1 MLRGWAERISMTLSA
16 STAKIAPLVGVVGP
30 GLMGLGLAQVA
41 AAAGFEVAL
50 CGRDDEASGEA
61 LNRLRAALERQSAR
75 GRLDAATFEGVLA
88 RVSAARVIADDLSR
102 CALVIECLPEDRAIK
117 SDVLRRIE
125 AAVAPG
131 AIIATNTSGLAI
143 SGLATVLRDRTRFLG
158 LHFFSPAERMPLVEV
173 VRGAETSEATMAG
186 AFALAEAFGKVPVC
200 VRDGPGFFA
209 TRVFAAYLDE
219 AVAMVGEGAPPE
231 LIEAAAVATGR
242 ALGPLATL
250 DETGLALN
258 LEQARQAALDCLAER
273 FRRPLAEPLLAR
285 LVAAGRGGRR
295 GGGGFHD
302 WPDGGQRALWPGLA
316 DLFPPAAGPCDA
328 DAVRL
333 RLLAA
338 EAREA
343 LRCLEEGVVDS
354 ADDADVASILGLGF
368 PKRLGGVLRWAED
381 FDLAAFVAL
390 CQRLASA
397 HGERF
402 APTPWLIALAASGQ
416 GLTTYR
422 KQERQT

>member
-1 MLRGWAERISMTLSA
+1 MTPSA
-16 STAKIAPLVGVVGP
+16 SIAEIAPLVGVVGP
-30 GLMGLGLAQVA
+30 GLMGLAIAQVA
-41 AAAGFEVAL
+41 ASAGFEVVL
-50 CGRDDEASGEA
+50 CGRDSEAPGEA
-61 LNRLRAALERQSAR
+61 VNRLRAALGRQSAR
-75 GRLDAATFEGVLA
+75 GRLDAEACAGILA
-88 RVSAARVIADDLSR
+88 RVSAARVAADGLRR
-102 CALVIECLPEDRAIK
+102 CALVIECLPEGRAIK
-117 SDVLRRIE
+117 TDVLCRIE

-131 AIIATNTSGLAI
+131 AIIATNTSGLAV
-143 SGLATVLRDRTRFLG
+143 SGLAAVLRDPARFLG
-158 LHFFSPAERMPLVEV
+158 LHFFSPAERIPLVEV
-173 VRGAETSEATMAG
+173 VRGAETSEKTMEA
-186 AFALAEAFGKVPVC
+186 ALVFVKAFGKVSVC

-242 ALGPLATL
+242 AAGPLAAL

-258 LEQARQAALDCLAER
+258 LQQARQAAADGLAER

-285 LVAAGRGGRR
+285 LVAAGRAGRRR
-295 GGGGFHD
+295 GGGFYD
-302 WPDGGQRALWPGLA
+302 WPDGGPRALWWGLA
-316 DLFPPAAGPCDA
+316 DLLPPAAGQFDR
-328 DAVRL
+328 DAVGL

-343 LRCLEEGVVDS
+343 LRCLEEGVIDS

-390 CQRLASA
+390 CRRLASA

-402 APTPWLIALAASGQ
+402 APTPWLNRLAASGQ
-416 GLTTYR
+416 GLATYR
-422 KQERQT
+422 KRERQT

>member
-1 MLRGWAERISMTLSA
+1 MTLSA

-30 GLMGLGLAQVA
+30 GLMGLGIAQVA
-41 AAAGFEVAL
+41 AAAGFAVAL
-50 CGRDDEASGEA
+50 CGRDSEASGEA
-61 LNRLRAALERQSAR
+61 VNRLRAALDRQSGR
-75 GRLDAATFEGVLA
+75 GRLDGATCVGVLA
-88 RVSAARVIADDLSR
+88 RVSAARVAADDLSR

-117 SDVLRRIE
+117 IDALCRIE
-125 AAVAPG
+125 RAAAPG
-131 AIIATNTSGLAI
+131 AIIATNTSGLAV
-143 SGLATVLRDRTRFLG
+143 SGLAAVLRDPTRFLG

-173 VRGAETSEATMAG
+173 VRGAETSEATMEV
-186 AFALAEAFGKVPVC
+186 ALAFVKALGKVSVC

-219 AVAMVGEGAPPE
+219 AMAMVGEGAPPE

-242 ALGPLATL
+242 SAGPLAAL
-250 DETGLALN
+250 DETGIALN
-258 LEQARQAALDCLAER
+258 LQQARQAAADGLAER

-285 LVAAGRGGRR
+285 LVAEGRGGRR
-295 GGGGFHD
+295 RGGGFYD
-302 WPDGGQRALWPGLA
+302 WPDGGPRALWPGLA
-316 DLFPPAAGPCDA
+316 DLFPPAAGRFDA

-343 LRCLEEGVVDS
+343 LRCLEEGVIDS

-368 PKRLGGVLRWAED
+368 PKQLGGVLRWVED
-381 FDLAAFVAL
+381 FDLAAFAAL
-390 CQRLASA
+390 CRRLASA

-402 APTPWLIALAASGQ
+402 APTPWLFGLAASGQ
-416 GLTTYR
+416 GLSIYR
-422 KQERQT
+422 ERERQT

>member
-1 MLRGWAERISMTLSA
+1 MTPSA
-16 STAKIAPLVGVVGP
+16 STAEIAPRVGIVGP
-30 GLMGLGLAQVA
+30 GLMGLAIAQVA

-50 CGRDDEASGEA
+50 CGRDSEASSEA
-61 LNRLRAALERQSAR
+61 VNRLRAALGRQSAR
-75 GRLDAATFEGVLA
+75 GRLDAATSAGVLA
-88 RVSAARVIADDLSR
+88 RVCAARVAADDLRR

-117 SDVLRRIE
+117 TDVLCRIE
-125 AAVAPG
+125 RAAAPG
-131 AIIATNTSGLAI
+131 AIIATNTSGLAV
-143 SGLATVLRDRTRFLG
+143 SGLANVLRDPARFLG

-173 VRGAETSEATMAG
+173 VRGAETSEKTMET
-186 AFALAEAFGKVPVC
+186 ALAFVKAVGKVSVC

-219 AVAMVGEGAPPE
+219 AVVMVGEGAPPE
-231 LIEAAAVATGR
+231 LIEAEAVATGR
-242 ALGPLATL
+242 SAGPLAAL

-258 LEQARQAALDCLAER
+258 LQQARQAAADGLAKR

-295 GGGGFHD
+295 RGGGFYD
-302 WPDGGQRALWPGLA
+302 WPVGGPRALWPGLVG
-316 DLFPPAAGPCDA
+316 LFPRSAGQFDGAAA
-328 DAVRL
+328 SL

-343 LRCLEEGVVDS
+343 LRCLEEGVIDS

-381 FDLAAFVAL
+381 FDLAAFATL
-390 CQRLASA
+390 CRRLASA

-402 APTPWLIALAASGQ
+402 APTPWLIGLAAAGQ
-416 GLTTYR
+416 GLSAYR
-422 KQERQT
+422 KRERQT

>member
-1 MLRGWAERISMTLSA
+1 MTPSA
-16 STAKIAPLVGVVGP
+16 STAEIAPRVGVVGP
-30 GLMGLGLAQVA
+30 GLMGLGVAQVA

-50 CGRDDEASGEA
+50 CGRDSKASGEA
-61 LNRLRAALERQSAR
+61 VNRLRAALDRQSAR
-75 GRLDAATFEGVLA
+75 GRLDAATCAGILA
-88 RVSAARVIADDLSR
+88 RVSAARVAAEDLRR

-117 SDVLRRIE
+117 IDALCRIE
-125 AAVAPG
+125 AAVAPN
-131 AIIATNTSGLAI
+131 AIIATNTSGLAV
-143 SGLATVLRDRTRFLG
+143 SGLATVLGDPTRFLG

-173 VRGAETSEATMAG
+173 VQGAETSEATMDA
-186 AFALAEAFGKVPVC
+186 ALAFVKAFGKVPVC

-242 ALGPLATL
+242 AAGPLAAL

-258 LEQARQAALDCLAER
+258 LQQARQAAADGLAER

-285 LVAAGRGGRR
+285 LVAAGRAGRRR
-295 GGGGFHD
+295 GGGFYD
-302 WPDGGQRALWPGLA
+302 WPDGGSRALWPGLA
-316 DLFPPAAGPCDA
+316 DLFPPAAGPFDA

-333 RLLAA
+333 RLLAV

-343 LRCLEEGVVDS
+343 LRCLEEGVIDS

-390 CQRLASA
+390 CQRLACA

-402 APTPWLIALAASGQ
+402 APTPWLIALAASGA
-416 GLTTYR
+416 GLSAYR
-422 KQERQT
+422 KRERQT

>member
-1 MLRGWAERISMTLSA
+1 MTPSA
-16 STAKIAPLVGVVGP
+16 SIAEIAQRVGVVGP
-30 GLMGLGLAQVA
+30 GLMGLALAQVA

-50 CGRDDEASGEA
+50 CGRDSEASGEA
-61 LNRLRAALERQSAR
+61 VNRLRAALDRQSAR
-75 GRLDAATFEGVLA
+75 GRLDAATCAGILA
-88 RVSAARVIADDLSR
+88 RVSATRVAADDLRR

-117 SDVLRRIE
+117 IDALCRIE

-143 SGLATVLRDRTRFLG
+143 SGLATVLRDPTRFLG

-173 VRGAETSEATMAG
+173 VRGAETSEATMDA
-186 AFALAEAFGKVPVC
+186 ALALVKAFGKVSVC

-231 LIEAAAVATGR
+231 LIEAAAIATGR
-242 ALGPLATL
+242 SIGPLAAL
-250 DETGLALN
+250 DETGIALN
-258 LEQARQAALDCLAER
+258 LQQARQAAADGLAEC

-295 GGGGFHD
+295 RGGGFYD
-302 WPDGGQRALWPGLA
+302 WPDGEPRSLWPGLA
-316 DLFPPAAGPCDA
+316 VLFLPAVGQFDA
-328 DAVRL
+328 DAISL

-338 EAREA
+338 EACEA
-343 LRCLEEGVVDS
+343 LRCLEEGVIDT

-368 PKRLGGVLRWAED
+368 PRALGGVLRWAED
-381 FDLAAFVAL
+381 VELTAFVAF
-390 CQRLASA
+390 CQQLACA
-397 HGERF
+397 YGERF
-402 APTPWLIALAASGQ
+402 APTPWLIGLAAFGG
-416 GLTTYR
+416 GLSAYR
-422 KQERQT
+422 KKERQT